1 MRKRRLRPYVLPIV
15 YVVGITA
22 LFVTILFV
30 GSRATTKDSNK
41 DYSLVTSIFTK
52 SVVPVIN
59 LENKTISKPYNSDK
73 VEISKYF
80 YDKNADDTKKEA
92 SIIYYENTYMQNT
105 GILYSSDEEF
115 DVIASLPGTVSDIKD
130 DDILGKVVY
139 IEYNNNVVLVYYSLG
154 NTDLKI
160 GDSVEQNMVIGKS
173 GTNKLENEKKYSLLM
188 EVYINGKLVNPLDF
202 FEKNP
207 EEFDN

>member
-1 MRKRRLRPYVLPIV
+1 MKKRRLKPYVLPIV

-30 GSRATTKDSNK
+30 GSRRTTKEDK

-59 LENKTISKPYNSDK
+59 VEDKTISKPYNDDK
-73 VEISKYF
+73 VTISKYF
-80 YDKNADDTKKEA
+80 YDKNADDTKKES

-105 GILYSSDEEF
+105 GVLYSSDDQF

-139 IEYNNNVVLVYYSLG
+139 IEYNNKVTMVYYSLES
-154 NTDLKI
+154 TELKI
-160 GDSVEQNMVIGKS
+160 GDSVEQDTIIGKS

-202 FEKNP
+202 YEMNI
-207 EEFDN
+207 EELDN